1 MSTSQI
7 ILVAAG
13 VLFAIAYA
21 AKLSWE
27 AWQTLSGIVAWEDK
41 RREAHE

>member
-1 MSTSQI
+1 MSTWQI

-13 VLFAIAYA
+13 VLYGLAYA

-27 AWQTLSGIVAWEDK
+27 AWQTLSGIVAWEDE